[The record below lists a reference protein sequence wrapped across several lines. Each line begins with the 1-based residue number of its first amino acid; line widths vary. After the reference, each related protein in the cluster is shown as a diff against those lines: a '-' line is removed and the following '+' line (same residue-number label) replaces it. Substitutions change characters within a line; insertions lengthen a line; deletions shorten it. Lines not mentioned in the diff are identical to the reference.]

1 MWHKLLQTVLARRPV
16 EYDGSFFRE
25 EWFQGWEELR
35 HILEQLVREPGQWRR
50 VLDFGC
56 GPGVMIDHMNECG
69 FDYVGCDYSDSAHRL
84 YLSRFG
90 AYPQRYVSQLSAVNM
105 ADFDVLLSFDVFEH
119 MADDEIAQVLEASKP
134 IPELFLNISRDWRTP
149 GHINIRS
156 DRAWKAFFKRYGL
169 QLREDLTTRLRERY
183 RELRPGCQDRWDRNM
198 FVLSR
203 GRVA

>member
-1 MWHKLLQTVLARRPV
+1 MWHRLLQAVLARRPV
-16 EYDGSFFRE
+16 VYDGTFFRE

-35 HILEQLVREPGQWRR
+35 YVLEQLVRESGHWRR

-56 GPGVMIDHMNECG
+56 GPGVMIDHMNTCG

-90 AYPQRYVSQLSAVNM
+90 AYPQQYVSQLSVVNM

-156 DRAWKAFFKRYGL
+156 DRAWTAFFKRHGL
-169 QLREDLTTRLRERY
+169 QLREDLTVRLRQRY
-183 RELRPGCQDRWDRNM
+183 RELRPGCQDRWDRNI

-203 GRVA
+203 GRAV